1 MRELENSFSFSGD
14 AGGTPATRAPVAR
27 RVLGV
32 AHTGR
37 MPVPQRGG
45 IRRRGFTLIEV
56 LATVAFIAIVLPVAM
71 QGISLSVRTAGNARK
86 QAEAA
91 ILAQSKLD
99 ETLAALAV
107 DATTT
112 GTVEEDGIYHVQTTV
127 TPGVDPANLGLTL
140 DELTVMVSWPDRDT
154 ERQVRLS
161 TWNYRAAQ

>member
-1 MRELENSFSFSGD
+1 MRYLERSLSVERDG
-14 AGGTPATRAPVAR
+14 GGTPPR
-27 RVLGV
+27 RGRVRGSTVLGRVTSFRV

-37 MPVPQRGG
+37 MPVP
-45 IRRRGFTLIEV
+45 RRGFTLVEV

-107 DATTT
+107 DATVT
-112 GTVEEDGIYHVQTTV
+112 GT
-127 TPGVDPANLGLTL
+127 
-140 DELTVMVSWPDRDT
+140 
-154 ERQVRLS
+154 
-161 TWNYRAAQ
+161 